1 MLVETTNGLDLN
13 LMGGGWHCFC
23 SSVEFLV
30 YFCYLWKKCANF
42 VNFVY
47 PLQDSGG
54 EQRGIHD
61 NRDRQWLGSVLE
73 PLEFEKDDF
82 FQKKKDWGPV
92 QIWTKL

>member
-1 MLVETTNGLDLN
+1 
-13 LMGGGWHCFC
+13 
-23 SSVEFLV
+23 
-30 YFCYLWKKCANF
+30 

-61 NRDRQWLGSVLE
+61 NRDRQWLRSVLE

-82 FQKKKDWGPV
+82 FQKKKRLGTSSNLNK
-92 QIWTKL
+92 IIRKLG